1 MYQRKVYKMVN
12 VGEIVIDAYSFES
25 NQDTVYGAADQ
36 VYKVLLQG
44 VTMGATNAA
53 LQLFAD
59 TPSEKQG
66 DLNKRSGSYGG
77 NVAGALIGTSGQT
90 DAERTHNIPLWID
103 DTVGLRL
110 ESGGDLSSDMC
121 ILVYMRVQ

>member
-1 MYQRKVYKMVN
+1 MVA
-12 VGEIVIDAYSFES
+12 VGEIVIDAFSYEE

-44 VTMGATNAA
+44 VTMGKTNTA

-66 DLNKRSGSYGG
+66 DLNKRGSGYGG
-77 NVAGALIGTSGQT
+77 NVAGAYIGTSGQA

-110 ESGGDLSSDMC
+110 ETVSDMLSNMC

>member
-1 MYQRKVYKMVN
+1 MAI
-12 VGEIVIDAYSFES
+12 GDITIDAYSFES
-25 NQDTVYGAADQ
+25 NQDTVYAASGQ

-44 VTMGATNAA
+44 VTMAKTNAA

-66 DLNKRSGSYGG
+66 DLHKRSGSYGG
-77 NVAGALIGTSGQT
+77 SIAGALVGTSSYSGAEQT
-90 DAERTHNIPLWID
+90 LNIPLWID

-110 ESGGDLSSDMC
+110 ETTSDMLSSMC
-121 ILVYMRVQ
+121 ILVYVRVQ